1 MKPTIIAETKDE
13 RGNVTRRLTTK
24 GQRFRNYC
32 RDCGKPTTGWFSDP
46 MAMVRKKLMVY
57 LCFDC
62 KMKQDATQ
70 GVIDG

>member
-32 RDCGKPTTGWFSDP
+32 RDCGKPTTTNPALG
-46 MAMVRKKLMVY
+46 Y
-57 LCFDC
+57 
-62 KMKQDATQ
+62 KMTPLNRVEVTYDRQSQ
-70 GVIDG
+70 